1 MNIKVSGITSFKQ
14 LKQLEGLDI
23 DYAAITFEKD
33 SPDYGGDSLPAADIK
48 KADFDLRVTGIFSN
62 PEMIDVLDAIDDFGL
77 DAVQLNGEES
87 PEMCDDLGS
96 EVEVIKAFKIDP
108 DSGVDVDKLVEP
120 YDGVCDF
127 YLFEMQGADSWNY
140 LKKFRIEKPF
150 FLSGN
155 FKTSDAS
162 VVRSFRHSDFFGIDL
177 REQFDKSPGEK
188 DMAMILAFKQALK

>member
-33 SPDYGGDSLPAADIK
+33 SPDYGGESLPAADIK

-96 EVEVIKAFKIDP
+96 EVE
-108 DSGVDVDKLVEP
+108 
-120 YDGVCDF
+120 
-127 YLFEMQGADSWNY
+127 
-140 LKKFRIEKPF
+140 
-150 FLSGN
+150 
-155 FKTSDAS
+155 
-162 VVRSFRHSDFFGIDL
+162 
-177 REQFDKSPGEK
+177 
-188 DMAMILAFKQALK
+188 